1 MAVKND
7 FSPNQRMTRKQAAEY
22 IGVSEGTLGV
32 WACTGKVK
40 LPFYKAG
47 RCRVFYLKSEL
58 DEFLQ
63 STRRFKA

>member
-7 FSPNQRMTRKQAAEY
+7 FSHAQRMTRKQAAEY

-47 RCRVFYLKSEL
+47 RSRVFYLKNEL

-63 STRRFKA
+63 STRRYQA

>member
-1 MAVKND
+1 MSVKND
-7 FSPNQRMTRKQAAEY
+7 FSHCHRMTRKQAASY
-22 IGVSEGTLGV
+22 IGVSEGTLAV

-47 RCRVFYLKSEL
+47 RSRVFYLKNEL

-63 STRRFKA
+63 STRRYQA

>member
-7 FSPNQRMTRKQAAEY
+7 FSPDQRMTRKQAAEY

>member
-1 MAVKND
+1 
-7 FSPNQRMTRKQAAEY
+7 MTRKQAAEY

-47 RCRVFYLKSEL
+47 RSRVFYLKNEL

-63 STRRFKA
+63 STRRYQA